1 MPVTSNNI
9 STTFKPIKGLLNPPD
24 MQDGKIAQTKVCP
37 QTYKEENR
45 ITTLCTLF
53 PVSLLTLYALANT
66 EVAGKPDAYP
76 GKVIEGKI

>member
-1 MPVTSNNI
+1 MEKLH
-9 STTFKPIKGLLNPPD
+9 KPKFAPKHL
-24 MQDGKIAQTKVCP
+24 
-37 QTYKEENR
+37 KEENR
-45 ITTLCTLF
+45 ITTLFTLF